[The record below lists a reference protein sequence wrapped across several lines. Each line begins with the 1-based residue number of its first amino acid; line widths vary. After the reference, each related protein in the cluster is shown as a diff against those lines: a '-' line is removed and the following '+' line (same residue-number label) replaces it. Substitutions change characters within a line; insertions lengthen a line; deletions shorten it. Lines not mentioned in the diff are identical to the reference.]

1 MNKINEG
8 VPLDMAAD
16 AASDPRL
23 LAGQLGREIASPL
36 ASALDRVIT
45 LTTTGKIR
53 RTSLSALRDEIEQAL
68 RAGTAAQELCQLM
81 HQSARQR
88 PDRIDLGAALRQT
101 LVQMR
106 GPHAADEVRVLGS
119 LAAPLAT
126 TDPTLAGRLMTAVAQ
141 WALYRGSSAAQWT
154 VEAGRLQ
161 TEARITCVVRLRSDE
176 RGDDGR
182 TTMDWRLVETLSEA
196 LGTRLLRRDD
206 AGLASLVIEFP
217 RTAAQHAIEGMLV
230 EELDPDEAAALYAK
244 TVAGTSLLIVAGRQ
258 ETREIVQQ
266 AVKPLGLISDFA
278 RSVEEARD
286 FCDSG
291 LPHAIVYEPTVR
303 GVPFE
308 PLRIKLMA
316 QAPSIAMVEI
326 HDEERNENI
335 LNEIR
340 PRPRAK
346 RKSLMQDLPPLL
358 MNELTRSL
366 QP

>member
-8 VPLDMAAD
+8 APLDMASD

-23 LAGQLGREIASPL
+23 LAGQLGLEIASPL

-53 RTSLSALRDEIEQAL
+53 RTSLTALRDEIEQAL
-68 RAGTAAQELCQLM
+68 RAGTAAQELCHLM

-88 PDRIDLGAALRQT
+88 PDRVDVAAALRQT
-101 LVQMR
+101 LVRMR
-106 GPHAADEVRVLGS
+106 GPNAADELRVLGS
-119 LAAPLAT
+119 VASPLAT
-126 TDPTLAGRLMTAVAQ
+126 TDPALAGRLMTAVAQ

-161 TEARITCVVRLRSDE
+161 TEARVTCAVRLRSDE

-182 TTMDWRLVETLSEA
+182 TTMDWRLVETLSET
-196 LGTRLLRRDD
+196 LGTRLLRHDD
-206 AGLASLVIEFP
+206 AGLATLVIEFP
-217 RTAAQHAIEGMLV
+217 RTASAHSIEGMVV

-244 TVAGTSLLIVAGRQ
+244 TVAGTSLLIVAGRR
-258 ETREIVQQ
+258 ETRDIVQE

-278 RSVEEARD
+278 RSVDEARE

-316 QAPSIAMVEI
+316 QAPSLAMVEI
-326 HDEERNENI
+326 HDEERDENI

-346 RKSLMQDLPPLL
+346 RHSLKRDLPALL
-358 MNELTRSL
+358 MNELSRAL